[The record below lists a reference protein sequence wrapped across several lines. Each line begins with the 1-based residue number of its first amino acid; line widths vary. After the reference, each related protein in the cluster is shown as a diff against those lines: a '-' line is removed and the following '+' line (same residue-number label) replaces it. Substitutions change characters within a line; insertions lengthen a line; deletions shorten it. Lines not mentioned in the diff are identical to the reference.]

1 MNWNKINT
9 NEELENEQF
18 LLLLLIQS
26 VYPSFASLVQQN
38 QCYLLV
44 EKFRYIVYC
53 TAIQDL
59 KWNSWKAIMF
69 YKNGQGMAEQ
79 NIQKKV
85 EIHTVCNAASLG
97 LLRGI
102 PWSTAFFFGPMME

>member
-1 MNWNKINT
+1 M
-9 NEELENEQF
+9 E
-18 LLLLLIQS
+18 
-26 VYPSFASLVQQN
+26 
-38 QCYLLV
+38 LV
-44 EKFRYIVYC
+44 EGNYVLQEWTRHGR
-53 TAIQDL
+53 A
-59 KWNSWKAIMF
+59 
-69 YKNGQGMAEQ
+69 Q